1 VQRVREEVHNSQHL
15 PDVPEVRGKRRGAYR
30 MIPPVR
36 TWNVRILATET
47 EPEERMQIE
56 TPTKALVRIIF
67 RLDFPRY
74 WGRAYKISLARD

>member
-1 VQRVREEVHNSQHL
+1 
-15 PDVPEVRGKRRGAYR
+15 
-30 MIPPVR
+30 MIPRVR

-47 EPEERMQIE
+47 QPEERMQIE

-74 WGRAYKISLARD
+74 WGRAYKISLAR